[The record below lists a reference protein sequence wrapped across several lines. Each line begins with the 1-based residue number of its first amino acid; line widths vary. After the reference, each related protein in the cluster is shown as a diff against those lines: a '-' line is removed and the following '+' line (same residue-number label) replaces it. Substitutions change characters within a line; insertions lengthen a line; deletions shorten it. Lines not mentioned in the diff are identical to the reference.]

1 MNLYRICCKIYTKR
15 KGKFELTDSGGSLYF
30 SNEDEAGIVMLKGN
44 DFQGLLDVLRKP
56 HLRDTFAYSYIT
68 YHETT
73 KAYAINGL
81 WWKPW
86 KENRHDERDWYVTID
101 IKEAEGLSINNVL
114 NLRPMQ
120 CAIEYLK
127 ERGFDPSYIRKD

>member
-1 MNLYRICCKIYTKR
+1 MNLYKIQCYIYTKR
-15 KGKFELTDSGGSLYF
+15 KGKFELADTGGSLYF
-30 SNEDEAGIVMLKGN
+30 SNEDEAGIVILKCN
-44 DFQGLLDVLRKP
+44 DCQGLLSVLRRP

-68 YHETT
+68 YHETI

-81 WWKPW
+81 WRRPW

-101 IKEAEGLSINNVL
+101 IKEAEGLTINDVL

-120 CAIEYLK
+120 SAIEYLK

>member
-1 MNLYRICCKIYTKR
+1 MNLYKIQCHIYTKR
-15 KGKFELTDSGGSLYF
+15 KGKFELADTGGSLYF
-30 SNEDEAGIVMLKGN
+30 SNEDEAGIVILKGN
-44 DFQGLLDVLRKP
+44 DFQGLLNVLRRP

-68 YHETT
+68 YHEAI

-81 WWKPW
+81 WRRPW

-101 IKEAEGLSINNVL
+101 IKEAEGLTINNVL
-114 NLRPMQ
+114 NLWPMQ
-120 CAIEYLK
+120 SAIEYLK